1 MNVISL
7 QHIVHER
14 FKATFV
20 CTYFE
25 CGVCYCISY
34 RIKKSRKIAR
44 KILKLLPSIHMW
56 KTSLAR
62 LLHTQ
67 AHQLFVGNPSET
79 AFAIKL
85 QIKQGAFE

>member
-1 MNVISL
+1 
-7 QHIVHER
+7 
-14 FKATFV
+14 
-20 CTYFE
+20 
-25 CGVCYCISY
+25 
-34 RIKKSRKIAR
+34 
-44 KILKLLPSIHMW
+44 MW